1 MQWIIKIFPSSARML
16 SAAAEHCSTRWKK
29 IIHKE
34 HTQSEIIVVVI
45 MLWSKYKDG
54 GRESCLNYI
63 KTYASSPPLLL
74 IWHPHSQ
81 PMCMRS
87 PCLQNKEQRGWDG
100 KRKERKKLHENQLR
114 ASADDSRIMKKSLV
128 RSVHKLHRISSSSLN
143 PE

>member
-1 MQWIIKIFPSSARML
+1 MDHKNFPFFSGNALRCCRTLLDSV
-16 SAAAEHCSTRWKK
+16 EKN

-87 PCLQNKEQRGWDG
+87 PCLQNKEQRG
-100 KRKERKKLHENQLR
+100 
-114 ASADDSRIMKKSLV
+114 
-128 RSVHKLHRISSSSLN
+128 
-143 PE
+143 